1 MRGAAEPMPGRY
13 AVELAVIDETG
24 WSWEQVQ
31 RAPADLIEE
40 LLERRGAR
48 MHWEAERARMDEEKA
63 RQRDGRR
70 R

>member
-1 MRGAAEPMPGRY
+1 MRDAAEPMPGRY

-31 RAPADLIEE
+31 AAPADLIEE

-48 MHWEAERARMDEEKA
+48 MKWERERARLDREKA
-63 RQRDGRR
+63 KAGKR
-70 R
+70 